1 MDITSRINF
10 YLCIKSTTSTLGNFA
25 IIVLYI
31 AEIKFARKKKL
42 LDNLLTKYLQNFK
55 YV

>member
-1 MDITSRINF
+1 MYKIDYFNVRKLSD
-10 YLCIKSTTSTLGNFA
+10 

-55 YV
+55 CV